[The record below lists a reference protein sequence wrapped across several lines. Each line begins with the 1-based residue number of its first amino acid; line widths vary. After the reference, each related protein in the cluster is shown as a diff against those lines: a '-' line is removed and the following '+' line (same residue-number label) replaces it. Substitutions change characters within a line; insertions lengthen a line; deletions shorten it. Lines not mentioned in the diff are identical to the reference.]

1 MDLQDIPLFQIS
13 PLIRWLVVVLF
24 FYFFFYTRDVN
35 KFTIHIYHDSEA
47 PTRYECWNRY
57 YVCATPW
64 QENKLFG
71 FLLWKCDSYE
81 YQLKYYYGLRFYD
94 YRQMQVTIICREL
107 AFVFLF
113 IDTILCFCN
122 SYFIGAGFFIWIM
135 LCRLIVEPV
144 PNHLLMK
151 HDIKRLKSY
160 QYRVAI
166 DTEPIVTDA
175 RRKPPTLWKINTLLD
190 VFFYFGQAPIRF
202 SKTQNYLIYRLKN
215 GKLLYVF
222 LKDSFETM
230 PEEDLSPYDHYG
242 PDFPITHYN
251 PAMTV
256 WVDECIC
263 VDSTN
268 PSVLSGRDI
277 HPQDMPEVILSNHS

>member
-1 MDLQDIPLFQIS
+1 MSLPLRFILFVIA
-13 PLIRWLVVVLF
+13 LIVIYYGFGTYLPYTALYSDKNAEDGYWYT
-24 FYFFFYTRDVN
+24 YF
-35 KFTIHIYHDSEA
+35 
-47 PTRYECWNRY
+47 Y
-57 YVCATPW
+57 YVPAEPW
-64 QENKLFG
+64 KKKLGFTLWKSDYFVLYPNSENEIRFYEFRQMHSTILSRILAPPAFVLDLVMFIVTKGKFFGLGFG
-71 FLLWKCDSYE
+71 FVSVLYLISTVLDAS
-81 YQLKYYYGLRFYD
+81 L
-94 YRQMQVTIICREL
+94 
-107 AFVFLF
+107 
-113 IDTILCFCN
+113 
-122 SYFIGAGFFIWIM
+122 IM
-135 LCRLIVEPV
+135 ML
-144 PNHLLMK
+144 
-151 HDIKRLKSY
+151 DFKRLKSY
-160 QYRVAI
+160 QYIVAN
-166 DTEPIVTDA
+166 DAESVVTGA
-175 RRKPPTLWKINTLLD
+175 RRKPPALWKINTLLD

-268 PSVLSGRDI
+268 LSTLSGKDI
-277 HPQDMPEVILSNHS
+277 LPQDMPDVLLPNHS